1 VPATWVIVRSPNR
14 QPLTIVLEGRLE
26 FGREADGLVIVDPL
40 VSRRHATIE
49 PGPDETVIVT
59 DLGSANGT
67 TLDGVPVEGPTG
79 ARVGSVVRIGDTRIE
94 IGTTSSVNRTEIHTR
109 ARDSGSPRSTIDA
122 VAESVAGG
130 LDAEVLGVR
139 DEPGTLTIAFSDIE
153 SSTQLAVAIG
163 DAAWFDVIR
172 RHQELVDAHVR
183 AHRGRIVK
191 NQGDGFMLCFP
202 SARSALL
209 ASIGVQRD
217 LSRQQLGVQEHELRV
232 RIGLHTGEVLVDDDG
247 DLVGKHVVVA
257 ARIAALAEGG
267 EILVSSLLQQIA
279 EPRGDIPFV
288 GPRSVEL
295 RGIGQVETVWAV
307 DWRSFVTN

>member
-1 VPATWVIVRSPNR
+1 MRPPNR
-14 QPLTIVLEGRLE
+14 QPLTLVLDGRLE
-26 FGREADGLVIVDPL
+26 LGREADGLVIVDPL

-67 TLDGVPVEGPTG
+67 TVDGFRVDGSTRAGP
-79 ARVGSVVRIGDTRIE
+79 GSVVRIGDTRIE
-94 IGTTSSVNRTEIHTR
+94 IGTTSAGNRTEIHTR
-109 ARDSGSPRSTIDA
+109 SRNSGSPRSSIDA
-122 VAESVAGG
+122 VAESVADG
-130 LDAEVLGVR
+130 LDAQVLGVR

-172 RHQELVDAHVR
+172 RHQELVDTHVR

-209 ASIGVQRD
+209 TSIGVQRD
-217 LSRQQLGVQEHELRV
+217 LSRQQLGVPEQELRV
-232 RIGLHTGEVLVDDDG
+232 RIGMHTGEVLVDDDG

-288 GPRSVEL
+288 GPRNVEL

-307 DWRSFVTN
+307 DWRSFVPD